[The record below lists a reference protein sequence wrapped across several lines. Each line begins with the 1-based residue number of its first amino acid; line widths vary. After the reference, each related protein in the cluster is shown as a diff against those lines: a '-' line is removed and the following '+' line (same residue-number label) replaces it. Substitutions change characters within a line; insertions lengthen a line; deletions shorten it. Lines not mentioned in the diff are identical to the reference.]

1 MPVVVKV
8 ILVGSVAHRIIQM
21 AKGIKGA
28 AQVSDTHQGGF
39 KEILKAGHL
48 APLVPVFR
56 VIWVH
61 ALYKMA
67 GSDDEIKGI
76 PVALYKVLQ
85 IFLKMILKSQLDS
98 DVDADAVPVLCL
110 EHAQGREIGW
120 DIQDKITIAESGIVV
135 VVVGNAHLL
144 HAQFYGFLN
153 LQADGG
159 VGVTG
164 KFSVQMAVVYHWSLS
179 FASIA
184 FHNNIIAENTRMARF
199 QSFLRINS
207 SKIRKNKKRT
217 CHFIRN

>member
-76 PVALYKVLQ
+76 PIALYKVIQ

-110 EHAQGREIGW
+110 EHAQGREIGG
-120 DIQDKITIAESGIVV
+120 DIQDKITVAESGIVV

-159 VGVTG
+159 C
-164 KFSVQMAVVYHWSLS
+164 WSHRKIQCADGSRISSELLLC
-179 FASIA
+179 FYI
-184 FHNNIIAENTRMARF
+184 NN
-199 QSFLRINS
+199 SFLI
-207 SKIRKNKKRT
+207 KKQQY
-217 CHFIRN
+217 FY

>member
-110 EHAQGREIGW
+110 EHAQGREIGG

-135 VVVGNAHLL
+135 VVVGHRKI
-144 HAQFYGFLN
+144 QC
-153 LQADGG
+153 ADGSRISSELLLCFYINNSFLIKKTA
-159 VGVTG
+159 VFLLIPA
-164 KFSVQMAVVYHWSLS
+164 FSY
-179 FASIA
+179 A

-199 QSFLRINS
+199 QSFLRIKR

-217 CHFIRN
+217 CHFFRN